1 MDGQSTNE
9 SGTEWHDGCQRP
21 SLAPPLVLNT
31 LNKEPIECSSVRAE
45 LRPRVPPVLVLS
57 SPAERSG
64 WPAVSTR
71 KPWESFLAER

>member
-1 MDGQSTNE
+1 
-9 SGTEWHDGCQRP
+9 
-21 SLAPPLVLNT
+21 
-31 LNKEPIECSSVRAE
+31 VRAE

-71 KPWESFLAER
+71 KPWESFLADADNQSGATAVSGAGMNGAIGWGDGRSASERVNL